1 MSFLGMIRYIIL
13 VCKMDFFKRCKNLY
27 LSSNYDVALFD
38 DDYKEVTCVLH
49 C

>member
-1 MSFLGMIRYIIL
+1 MSFLGNDKIYNSG
-13 VCKMDFFKRCKNLY
+13 VQNGFFKRCKNLY